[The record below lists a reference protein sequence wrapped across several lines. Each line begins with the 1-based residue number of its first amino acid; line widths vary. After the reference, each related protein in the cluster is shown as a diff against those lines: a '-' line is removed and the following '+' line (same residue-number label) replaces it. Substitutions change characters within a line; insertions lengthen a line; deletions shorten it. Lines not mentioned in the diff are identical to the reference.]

1 MAFRFHKRV
10 KLGKG
15 LGVHISK
22 SGVTPSYRG
31 KKGSLSSKGYS
42 IRTGIPGL
50 TYRKTFSKGKN
61 SGCLLVLLLSI
72 GALFFALSCSGE
84 ENTIDCRD
92 TNCAN
97 YTSQAAAQADFD
109 ADPDC
114 RNDLDRDNDGI
125 ACEEPGN
132 SVKTCASTSNCG
144 CSNKNKAPCEADPC
158 CLWIVGEGCK
168 CN

>member
-1 MAFRFHKRV
+1 MAFRFNKRI

-15 LGVHISK
+15 LGFNISK
-22 SGVTPSYRG
+22 SGVTPSYRT
-31 KKGSLSSKGYS
+31 KRGSLSSKGYS
-42 IRTGIPGL
+42 VRTGISGL
-50 TYRKTFSKGKN
+50 TYRKVFSKKKN
-61 SGCLLVLLLSI
+61 SGCLVILFIPVSILLFI
-72 GALFFALSCSGE
+72 FSCTNE
-84 ENTIDCRD
+84 ENSSSCRD

-97 YTSQAAAQADFD
+97 YISQAAAQADFN
-109 ADPDC
+109 ANPEC

-158 CLWIVGEGCK
+158 CRWIVGEGCR